1 MRRRLIWCLRVAL
14 LVCLPVASL
23 QADPQRIVSLAP
35 FLTDM
40 VQLLGASDRLVGVL
54 DDGQLPPELAH
65 VPRVGAYQ
73 TLSAESIVAQRPDLI
88 LAWTSGNP
96 PELLQRLR
104 GWNIEVAEFDPQSL
118 ADIASATQR
127 LGELL
132 GQSAQAEQVLSRYRQ
147 QLQAL
152 EPPDGQAPQRVFIQ
166 LWDNPLYTVAGGQ
179 LVSDALRHCG
189 AQNVF
194 AELPGLAPQVGR
206 EGVLAANPDIIIAL
220 ADQAI
225 SAQPWLDDWRRFPE
239 LKAVASKRLYVLAS
253 DQLVRPTP
261 RVVEGVAKLCALV
274 SPQP

>member
-1 MRRRLIWCLRVAL
+1 MLPRRRICLWAAL
-14 LVCLPVASL
+14 LACLFALPA
-23 QADPQRIVSLAP
+23 QAAAQRIVSLAP

-40 VQLLGASDRLVGVL
+40 VQLLDAGDRLVGVL
-54 DDGQLPPELAH
+54 DDGQLPPELAQ

-73 TLSAESIVAQRPDLI
+73 TLSAESIVAQRPDLV
-88 LAWTSGNP
+88 LAWTSGNSP
-96 PELLQRLR
+96 ALLQRLR
-104 GWNIEVAEFDPQSL
+104 SWHIQVVEFDPQSL
-118 ADIASATQR
+118 ADIASATQA

-132 GQSAQAEQVLSRYRQ
+132 GQDTQAEQVLSDYHQ
-147 QLQAL
+147 QLQSLA
-152 EPPDGQAPQRVFIQ
+152 PPAGQRPQRVFIQ

-179 LVSDALRHCG
+179 LVSDALQHCG

-194 AELPGLAPQVGR
+194 AKLPGLAPQVGR

-225 SAQPWLDDWRRFPE
+225 SAQPWLDDWRRFPQ
-239 LKAVASKRLYVLAS
+239 LKAVADERLYVLAS

-274 SPQP
+274 TAPR

>member
-1 MRRRLIWCLRVAL
+1 MLHRRWTCLWAAL
-14 LVCLPVASL
+14 LACLFTLPA
-23 QADPQRIVSLAP
+23 QAAAQRIVSLAP

-40 VQLLGASDRLVGVL
+40 VQLLGADDRLVGVL
-54 DDGQLPPELAH
+54 DDGQLAPELAQ

-73 TLSAESIVAQRPDLI
+73 TLSAESIVAQRPDLV

-104 GWNIEVAEFDPQSL
+104 TWHIQVVEFDPQSL
-118 ADIASATQR
+118 ADIAGATQAM
-127 LGELL
+127 GELL
-132 GQSAQAEQVLSRYRQ
+132 GQTEQAEQVLSDYRQ

-152 EPPDGQAPQRVFIQ
+152 APPAGQVPQRVFIQ

-220 ADQAI
+220 ADQTV
-225 SAQPWLDDWRRFPE
+225 SAQPWLDDWRRFPQ
-239 LKAVASKRLYVLAS
+239 LKAVADERLYVLAS

-274 SPQP
+274 TPQP

>member
-1 MRRRLIWCLRVAL
+1 MLHRLRICQCAAV
-14 LVCLPVASL
+14 LVCLFSL
-23 QADPQRIVSLAP
+23 PAQAAAQRIVSLAP

-40 VQLLGASDRLVGVL
+40 VQLLGAGDRLVGVL
-54 DDGQLPPELAH
+54 DDGQLSPELAQ
-65 VPRVGAYQ
+65 VPRIGAYQ
-73 TLSAESIVAQRPDLI
+73 TLSAESIVAQRPDLV

-104 GWNIEVAEFDPQSL
+104 SWHIQVVEFDPQSL
-118 ADIASATQR
+118 ADIASATQG

-132 GQSAQAEQVLSRYRQ
+132 GQAAQAEQVLSDYHQR
-147 QLQAL
+147 LQAL
-152 EPPDGQAPQRVFIQ
+152 APPAGQLPKRVFIQ

-220 ADQAI
+220 ADQAV
-225 SAQPWLDDWRRFPE
+225 SAQPWLDDWRRFPQ
-239 LKAVASKRLYVLAS
+239 LKAVADERLYVLAS

-274 SPQP
+274 TAPH

>member
-1 MRRRLIWCLRVAL
+1 MLPRRRICLWAAL
-14 LVCLPVASL
+14 LACLFALPA
-23 QADPQRIVSLAP
+23 QAAAQRIVSLAP

-40 VQLLGASDRLVGVL
+40 VQLLDAGDRLVGVL
-54 DDGQLPPELAH
+54 DDGQLPPELAQ

-73 TLSAESIVAQRPDLI
+73 TLSAESIVAQRPDLV
-88 LAWTSGNP
+88 LAWTSGNSP
-96 PELLQRLR
+96 ALLQRLR
-104 GWNIEVAEFDPQSL
+104 SWHIQVVEFDPQSL
-118 ADIASATQR
+118 ADIASATQA

-132 GQSAQAEQVLSRYRQ
+132 GQDRQAEQVLSDYHQ

-152 EPPDGQAPQRVFIQ
+152 APPAGQRSQRVFIQ

-179 LVSDALRHCG
+179 LVSDALQHCG

-194 AELPGLAPQVGR
+194 AKLPGLAPQVGR

-225 SAQPWLDDWRRFPE
+225 SAQPWLDDWRRFPQ
-239 LKAVASKRLYVLAS
+239 LKAVADERLYVLAS
-253 DQLVRPTP
+253 DKLVRPTP

-274 SPQP
+274 TAPR